1 MKNTDIILK
10 SKKFNKYLD
19 ELEFLERDRF
29 FCRHNYEHFVSV
41 ARICYILK
49 LEEDLDVEKDIIY
62 STALLHDLGRVVEIK
77 EGINHAIASVDIAK
91 EILKETYFS
100 NEEKNRIMECISA
113 HRGKDLEKDKFFD
126 IFYRADKF
134 SRPCFRCPAY
144 KECNWSFEKKN
155 HTIIYWGERWIKLK
169 LKT

>member
-1 MKNTDIILK
+1 MKNTDKILK
-10 SKKFNKYLD
+10 STKYKNYLE
-19 ELEFLERDRF
+19 ELEYLERDRF

-49 LEEDLDVEKDIIY
+49 LEENVDVEKDMIY

-77 EGINHAIASVDIAK
+77 EGINHAKASVDIAR
-91 EILKETYFS
+91 EILEETEFS
-100 NEEKNRIMECISA
+100 SDEKKRILDCISS
-113 HRGKDLEKDKFFD
+113 HRGKDLKRDKFFE
-126 IFYRADKF
+126 IFYRADKL

-155 HTIIYWGERWIKLK
+155 HTIIYWGGLWIK
-169 LKT
+169 